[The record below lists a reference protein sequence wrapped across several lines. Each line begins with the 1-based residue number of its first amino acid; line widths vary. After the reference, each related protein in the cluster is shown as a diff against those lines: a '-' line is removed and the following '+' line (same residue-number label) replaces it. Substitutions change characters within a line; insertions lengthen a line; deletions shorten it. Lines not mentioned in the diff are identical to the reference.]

1 MKTYLLLAARISSI
15 PVMILFLS
23 LPIFAQ
29 TAAPYALS
37 PKWMFGNKG
46 SFDFTGGGAPTQPAR
61 PGADNIIA
69 NEGSSTLCD
78 SLKNVAVYTNNVR
91 LAGNNSMPLGT
102 TMTNASSSTQGGV
115 IIPNPANPYGQ
126 FFVITGNSESS
137 YSADEP
143 ADVFKQGIK
152 VYRTNKTVTSVTAP
166 TLVSTLE
173 TDAVIKEYVYTGSD
187 GNYGY
192 WIVSAKITG
201 GGNTDYYAWPINA
214 SGTLGGRVTSS
225 GSTGIWNEQYQGSV
239 KINRCQTLIALVQ
252 ASSIQIFDWN
262 RTTGT
267 VGAERVRY
275 INTSP
280 VSKYYGCE
288 FSPSGNYL
296 YVTTLDASPLT
307 RVTISSGAVATPF
320 AGNASGSLQL
330 GPNNVIYVANGLD
343 GTSSTSVGT
352 ISNPDAG
359 GTYNATGVT
368 LANTSTTRLGI
379 SNIAWINP
387 RRPTITSVLNACGNY
402 TFTPQ
407 FLTYFKDAININ
419 KAIWDFGDGT
429 GTVTNTG
436 ANSYNNVSHV
446 YTTNG
451 NKTITLTVTDAT
463 CTQDWVGTL
472 TINVPCSLPVELI
485 NFTATETG
493 DQEILLN
500 WTTASEI
507 NNDYF
512 EIQRSYNGIDFV
524 TIGQVKGAGNAQE
537 ILHYYFIDQA
547 PGASTIYYRLVQH
560 DYDGK
565 TKDSEIISVNKT
577 ISTII
582 IAPNPTEDDFNLQI
596 TGGLSGKLSITTLL
610 GVEISSTAIASNV
623 SSFSFGKELASGYYI
638 AKYSNDKETKLFKL
652 YKR

>member
-1 MKTYLLLAARISSI
+1 MKTYLLLAVRISLI
-15 PVMILFLS
+15 PAMMLFLS
-23 LPIFAQ
+23 LSVFAQ

-37 PKWMFGNKG
+37 PKWMFGKKG
-46 SFDFTGGGAPTQPAR
+46 MFDFTGGGAPTQPAR
-61 PGADNIIA
+61 PVADDIVA
-69 NEGSSTLCD
+69 NEGASTLCD
-78 SLKNVAVYTNNVR
+78 SMKNIAVYDNNVR
-91 LAGNNSMPLGT
+91 LAGNNSTPLGT
-102 TMTNASSSTQGGV
+102 PMTNASSSTQGGV

-126 FFVITGNSESS
+126 FFVVTGNSESS
-137 YSADEP
+137 YPTEEP
-143 ADVFKQGIK
+143 SDVLKQGIK
-152 VYRTNKTVTSVTAP
+152 VYRTNKTLTSVTAP

-173 TDAVIKEYVYTGSD
+173 TDAVIREYVYTGSD

-192 WIVSAKITG
+192 WVVSAKITG
-201 GGNTDYYAWPINA
+201 AGNTDYYAWPIPA
-214 SGTLGGRVTSS
+214 SGTLGARVTSS
-225 GSTGIWNEQYQGSV
+225 GSTGIWNEQYQGSI

-252 ASSIQIFDWN
+252 GSSIQIFDWN

-307 RVTISSGAVATPF
+307 RVTVSSGAVATPF

-343 GTSSTSVGT
+343 GVNSTSVGT

-359 GTYNATGVT
+359 GTYNATGVA
-368 LANTSTTRLGI
+368 LANSSSTRLGI

-387 RRPTITSVLNACGNY
+387 RRPTISPTLNSCGNY
-402 TFTPQ
+402 TFSPQ

-419 KAIWDFGDGT
+419 KAIWDFGDGS

-436 ANSYNNVSHV
+436 ANSYNNVTHV
-446 YTTNG
+446 YTSNG

-485 NFTATETG
+485 NFTATHTEG
-493 DQEILLN
+493 DEILLN
-500 WTTASEI
+500 WSTASEI

-512 EIQRSYNGIDFV
+512 EVQRSINGIDFV
-524 TIGQVKGAGNAQE
+524 TLGEVKGAGNSQE
-537 ILHYYFIDQA
+537 ILPYYFVDRQPA
-547 PGASTIYYRLVQH
+547 ASIVYYRLVQH

-565 TKDSEIISVNKT
+565 TKDSEIISVARGVSKIT
-577 ISTII
+577 IS
-582 IAPNPTEDDFNLQI
+582 PNPSEDDFNLQLV
-596 TGGLSGKLSITTLL
+596 GSGSGKLSITTLL
-610 GVEISSTAIASNV
+610 GVELLSTEVPANTI
-623 SSFSFGKELASGYYI
+623 SFSFGKELARGYYI
-638 AKYSNDKETKLFKL
+638 AKYCSSRETNLFKL
-652 YKR
+652 EKR